1 MEYCVLNSESM
12 ITNIVTCSEEY
23 ASEHPEL
30 VRNFG
35 NLKIGDAYPTLQNL
49 YKENLRLQEVIKATI
64 QTNEM
69 LENCIIEMAN
79 TVYA

>member
-1 MEYCVLNSESM
+1 MEYCVLNSENI
-12 ITNIVTCSEEY
+12 ITNIIICSEEY

-35 NLKIGDAYPTLQNL
+35 DLKIGDAYPTWQNL
-49 YKENLRLQEVIKATI
+49 YRENLRLQGIVKDVI

-79 TVYA
+79 IMYA